1 MTARSR
7 EEGFTLIELMIVV
20 SIIAILAGIL
30 IPNFVNARAQA
41 MTAAC
46 ESNLRSIA
54 TAAELYY
61 ADQQVYP
68 ASGDVTASLFTAN
81 GTGYL
86 NNVPTDPAAATA
98 GAAYAFANTTAGG
111 VAGYTVTCPGVHA
124 NSTLAKLQG
133 YSSSSSAIELHRRH
147 GIEREVSEAYAV
159 LGGSF
164 ATGLASSFG
173 PCVAPRYLAL
183 KRNRRERERRGAGLL
198 QCAPARSEDTS
209 STP

>member
-1 MTARSR
+1 MNGTHGNAKRHER
-7 EEGFTLIELMIVV
+7 GFTLIELMIVV

-68 ASGDVTASLFTAN
+68 GSGDVSIALFTAN
-81 GTGYL
+81 GTPYL
-86 NNVPTDPAAATA
+86 NNVPTDPAATTV
-98 GAAYAFANTTAGG
+98 GAAYNFTNTTTGG
-111 VAGYTVTCPGVHA
+111 AAGYAIVCPGTHA

-133 YSSSSSAIELHRRH
+133 YTSSSS
-147 GIEREVSEAYAV
+147 GIQYVA
-159 LGGSF
+159 G
-164 ATGLASSFG
+164 TGLMA
-173 PCVAPRYLAL
+173 
-183 KRNRRERERRGAGLL
+183 K
-198 QCAPARSEDTS
+198 
-209 STP
+209 

>member
-1 MTARSR
+1 MKEGAEAHENER
-7 EEGFTLIELMIVV
+7 GFTLIELMIVV

-68 ASGDVTASLFTAN
+68 ASGDVSATLFTAN
-81 GTGYL
+81 GTSYL
-86 NNVPTDPAAATA
+86 NNVPTDPAAPTPGSPYTFTNTTSAGTA
-98 GAAYAFANTTAGG
+98 GYMI
-111 VAGYTVTCPGVHA
+111 VCPGIHA

-133 YSSSSSAIELHRRH
+133 YTSSSSAIQ
-147 GIEREVSEAYAV
+147 Y
-159 LGGSF
+159 
-164 ATGLASSFG
+164 
-173 PCVAPRYLAL
+173 VA
-183 KRNRRERERRGAGLL
+183 GAGLE
-198 QCAPARSEDTS
+198 AK
-209 STP
+209 